1 MLPWEASTPE
11 SLGRLNHNIPQK
23 SATSPGPH
31 NVSLLVKETIMH
43 HSRDSLALTRRSAL
57 TLAAGAFVTGWRPL
71 DAFSS
76 DFWNKKEPAEWSAQ
90 EIEQLTTKS
99 PWSKEVSAHFA
110 RDEGEQSGPMG
121 GPPNS
126 GGGYPGGGYPGGGG
140 GMGGPR
146 IGGMGGP
153 RIGGMGGPGMG
164 GGGMGGGGRGRRG
177 GGPSQAFQGTVRWES
192 ARPILEAMKAP
203 LPDTFANHY
212 VIGVSGFP
220 MMSGRPRSQDDDNQN
235 GSAQATENQL
245 DHLKALTFLK
255 PKDKEGLEPGLVL
268 QQPSAGGG
276 TYLFGFSKEM
286 LALSAADKE
295 VTFSTRV
302 GRLDV
307 KAKFNLKEMMYRG
320 DLAL

>member
-1 MLPWEASTPE
+1 M
-11 SLGRLNHNIPQK
+11 NH
-23 SATSPGPH
+23 
-31 NVSLLVKETIMH
+31 E
-43 HSRDSLALTRRSAL
+43 RDALALTRRGAL
-57 TLAAGAFVTGWRPL
+57 MLAAGACVTGWQRL

-76 DFWNKKEPAEWSAQ
+76 DFWNKKEPAEWSVQ

-110 RDEGEQSGPMG
+110 RDESEQSGPMG
-121 GPPNS
+121 GG
-126 GGGYPGGGYPGGGG
+126 GGGYPGGGGGYPGGGGGYPGGGG

-146 IGGMGGP
+146 IGGMGGG
-153 RIGGMGGPGMG
+153 RGGMGGPGMG
-164 GGGMGGGGRGRRG
+164 GGGMGGGRGRRG

-192 ARPILEAMKAP
+192 AKPVLEALKAP

-220 MMSGRPRSQDDDNQN
+220 MMSGRPRSEDDDNRN
-235 GSAQATENQL
+235 STAEASEARL
-245 DHLKALTFLK
+245 DNLKSLTFLK
-255 PKDKEGLEPGLVL
+255 PKDKEGAQPGLVL
-268 QQPSAGGG
+268 QQPSSGGG

-286 LALSAADKE
+286 MALTAADKE
-295 VTFSTRV
+295 VTFTTRI

-307 KAKFNLKEMMYRG
+307 KAKFNLKEMLYRG

>member
-1 MLPWEASTPE
+1 MDHE
-11 SLGRLNHNIPQK
+11 
-23 SATSPGPH
+23 
-31 NVSLLVKETIMH
+31 
-43 HSRDSLALTRRSAL
+43 RDTLALTRRGAL
-57 TLAAGAFVTGWRPL
+57 MLAAGACVTGWQRRL
-71 DAFSS
+71 DAFTA

-110 RDEGEQSGPMG
+110 RDESEQSGPMG
-121 GPPNS
+121 APPNS
-126 GGGYPGGGYPGGGG
+126 GGGYPGGGGGYPGGGG

-146 IGGMGGP
+146 IGGMGGG
-153 RIGGMGGPGMG
+153 RGGMGGPGGMG

-192 ARPILEAMKAP
+192 AKPILDAIKAP

-220 MMSGRPRSQDDDNQN
+220 MMSGRPRSEDDDNRDS
-235 GSAQATENQL
+235 SAQASEARL
-245 DHLKALTFLK
+245 DNLKSLTFLK
-255 PKDKEGLEPGLVL
+255 PKDKEGEQPGLVL
-268 QQPSAGGG
+268 QQPSSGGG

-286 LALSAADKE
+286 MALTAADKE
-295 VTFSTRV
+295 VTFTTRI

-307 KAKFNLKEMMYRG
+307 KAKFNLKEMLYRG
-320 DLAL
+320 DLAV

>member
-1 MLPWEASTPE
+1 MGHE
-11 SLGRLNHNIPQK
+11 
-23 SATSPGPH
+23 
-31 NVSLLVKETIMH
+31 
-43 HSRDSLALTRRSAL
+43 RDMLALTRRSAL
-57 TLAAGAFVTGWRPL
+57 MLTAGACVTGWQQRL
-71 DAFSS
+71 DAFTS

-90 EIEQLTTKS
+90 EIEQLTSKS

-110 RDEGEQSGPMG
+110 RDESEQTGSM
-121 GPPNS
+121 
-126 GGGYPGGGYPGGGG
+126 GGGYPGGGGGYPGGGG

-153 RIGGMGGPGMG
+153 RVGGMGGPGMG

-220 MMSGRPRSQDDDNQN
+220 MMSGRPRSEDDDKRDS
-235 GSAQATENQL
+235 SAQASEARL
-245 DHLKALTFLK
+245 DNLKSLTFLK
-255 PKDKEGLEPGLVL
+255 PKDKEGLQPGLVL
-268 QQPSAGGG
+268 QQPSSGGG

-286 LALSAADKE
+286 LPLTAADKE
-295 VTFSTRV
+295 VTFTTRI

-307 KAKFNLKEMMYRG
+307 KAKFNLKEMLYRG
-320 DLAL
+320 DLAV

>member
-1 MLPWEASTPE
+1 M
-11 SLGRLNHNIPQK
+11 NH
-23 SATSPGPH
+23 
-31 NVSLLVKETIMH
+31 E
-43 HSRDSLALTRRSAL
+43 RDALALTRRGAL
-57 TLAAGAFVTGWRPL
+57 MLAAGACITGWQRL

-76 DFWNKKEPAEWSAQ
+76 DFWNKKEPAEWSVQ

-110 RDEGEQSGPMG
+110 RDESEQSGPMG
-121 GPPNS
+121 GG
-126 GGGYPGGGYPGGGG
+126 GGGYPGGGGGYPGGGGGYPGGGG

-146 IGGMGGP
+146 IGGMGGG
-153 RIGGMGGPGMG
+153 RGGMGGPGMG
-164 GGGMGGGGRGRRG
+164 GGGMGGGRGRRG

-192 ARPILEAMKAP
+192 AKPVLEALKAP

-220 MMSGRPRSQDDDNQN
+220 MMSGRPRSEDDDNRN
-235 GSAQATENQL
+235 STAEASEARL
-245 DHLKALTFLK
+245 DNLKSLTFLK
-255 PKDKEGLEPGLVL
+255 PKDKEGAQPGLVL
-268 QQPSAGGG
+268 QQPSSGGG

-286 LALSAADKE
+286 MALTAADKE
-295 VTFSTRV
+295 VTFTTRI

-307 KAKFNLKEMMYRG
+307 KAKFNLKEMLYRG